1 MVAEV
6 SILLVARHK
15 QVSAFFPLLLCIY
28 PIFETIF
35 SMYRRKIIRKSSASK
50 ADALHL
56 HTLLHR
62 RIIPH
67 VIDPKSKKDLLYKNS
82 ATSPILWFL
91 TTISAV
97 PAVLFW
103 GSRDILIA
111 FTILFMIIYVVV
123 YKSIVGFKFIR
134 AINFIVNWKKIR

>member
-1 MVAEV
+1 
-6 SILLVARHK
+6 
-15 QVSAFFPLLLCIY
+15 
-28 PIFETIF
+28 
-35 SMYRRKIIRKSSASK
+35 
-50 ADALHL
+50 
-56 HTLLHR
+56 
-62 RIIPH
+62 
-67 VIDPKSKKDLLYKNS
+67 
-82 ATSPILWFL
+82 LWFL

-123 YKSIVGFKFIR
+123 YKSIVSFKFIR